1 MADNYREID
10 IAAAFSR
17 YTEDVQKKIRKSARS
32 IGSEMLDEIVSGSPV
47 RHIPPRRRIP
57 AGVTPGEYKQSW
69 VKTVKN
75 TGTGIRVIVRN
86 KKYQLVHLQE
96 LPHSTGAEGR
106 NRGSYPAGGH
116 NDAIGLVRA
125 ANKKYSDK
133 LNDEIA
139 RILEE

>member
-1 MADNYREID
+1 MDDGYHEID

-17 YTEDVQKKIRKSARS
+17 YTEEVQKKIRKAARN
-32 IGSEMLDEIVSGSPV
+32 IGNEMLEEIVSGSPV
-47 RHIPPRRRIP
+47 RQIPPRRRTP
-57 AGVTPGEYKQSW
+57 PGVNPGEYKQSW
-69 VKTVKN
+69 IKTVKN
-75 TGTGIRVIVRN
+75 SGTGIRVIVRN

-96 LPHSTGAEGR
+96 LPHKTGAEGR
-106 NRGSYPAGGH
+106 NRGTYPAGGQ